1 MLQEDTLLK
10 QIKRLVEAIAR
21 LRASKKEDEPP
32 LFETV
37 DELLLQLAGLKP
49 SLLRELGPA
58 QLVEMLSA
66 GGQVRPH
73 SAVPAAVLLLER
85 AKRSAWEG
93 NAAEARRSKEQAAAL
108 LMAVE
113 ELDVESEELEPFLA
127 LIDPLLDELGI
138 GEQH

>member
-21 LRASKKEDEPP
+21 LRANKKDDEPP
-32 LFETV
+32 LLETV
-37 DELLLQLAGLKP
+37 DELILQLAGLKP
-49 SLLRELGPA
+49 ALLRELGPA
-58 QLVEMLSA
+58 QLVEMLSV
-66 GGQVRPH
+66 GGEVRAQ

-85 AKRSAWEG
+85 AQRSAWEG
-93 NAAEARRSKEQAAAL
+93 RHDEATRSKEQAAAL

-113 ELDVESEELEPFLA
+113 ELDLESEELAPYLA

-138 GEQH
+138 GVQD

>member
-21 LRASKKEDEPP
+21 LRANKKEDEPP

-37 DELLLQLAGLKP
+37 DELILQLAGLKP
-49 SLLRELGPA
+49 ALLRELGPA
-58 QLVEMLSA
+58 QLVEMLSP
-66 GGQVRPH
+66 GGEIRPM

-93 NAAEARRSKEQAAAL
+93 QQEQARRSKEQAVAL

-113 ELDVESEELEPFLA
+113 ELDVDLDELAPYLE
-127 LIDPLLDELGI
+127 LIDPLLDELGV
-138 GEQH
+138 GEQS